1 MFLRTAIA
9 IICALSLTVTGT
21 LAGEQFAGEVL
32 KVDTA
37 ANKLTVKKPD
47 GKIGRASCRERV

>member
-9 IICALSLTVTGT
+9 LICALSLTVTGT

-37 ANKLTVKKPD
+37 AT
-47 GKIGRASCRERV
+47 S